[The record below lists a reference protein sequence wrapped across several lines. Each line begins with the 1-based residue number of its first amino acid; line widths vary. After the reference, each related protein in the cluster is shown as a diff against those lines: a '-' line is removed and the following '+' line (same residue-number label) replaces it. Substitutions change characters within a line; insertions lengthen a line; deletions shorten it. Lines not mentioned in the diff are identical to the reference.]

1 MMLVNR
7 SRTILCGQQ
16 PQLYLDLNTIIH
28 IVPVTVLSCSPL
40 EQVFFLALELMW
52 EGVFSALKLPFGLPR
67 VLRTPAKAD

>member
-1 MMLVNR
+1 MLVNR

-52 EGVFSALKLPFGLPR
+52 EGVF
-67 VLRTPAKAD
+67 RT